1 MKMLKLTPI
10 CLLCVILLFAGSAQQ
25 IRSHHTPGDGSD
37 AHPIV
42 DLGNSAYASGGWS
55 SATVEPSISA
65 VDLGDST
72 YEYDGTGNVEL
83 SGRESKSAY
92 LYRTLSEIGIEVTVS
107 ITFNPGVAKISVPGF
122 GEVSTPSI
130 THGGTIK
137 IKKTGIHRSTSSLN
151 IYASE
156 KHGGVVLYFDSKEHL
171 RKAYFLSPIG
181 WNSLAVRLYLRAE
194 HSDAFVP
201 VYPQQRIPFAD
212 VTVWEIH
219 YPSDINRVDKYLA
232 TELKNKRAR

>member
-92 LYRTLSEIGIEVTVS
+92 LYRTLSEISIEVTVS

-130 THGGTIK
+130 TQGGTIK
-137 IKKTGIHRSTSSLN
+137 IKKTGLQVDTPESDHRKVKDTEFRLFSSASQTFTAKAGGN
-151 IYASE
+151 FSGPNSSDTAECTATYSPQYFIYVAYGSASCS
-156 KHGGVVLYFDSKEHL
+156 GDT
-171 RKAYFLSPIG
+171 
-181 WNSLAVRLYLRAE
+181 
-194 HSDAFVP
+194 DDT
-201 VYPQQRIPFAD
+201 YP
-212 VTVWEIH
+212 
-219 YPSDINRVDKYLA
+219 
-232 TELKNKRAR
+232 